1 MNKPFFEQ
9 IAPSLTVVRTGIAS
23 VALAAGLTACGPSS
37 MMLNNETGEP
47 ILIQESAYTAS
58 GCVRNLQEEADN
70 SGMTLRS
77 TDVKG
82 SLFGDALLWPFV
94 KGYVCIGTNQ
104 AIPRGIVG
112 TTSLYRG

>member
-1 MNKPFFEQ
+1 MNTRFSRRIVPTLK
-9 IAPSLTVVRTGIAS
+9 ALRTAVAA

-37 MMLNNETGEP
+37 MMLHNETGEP
-47 ILIQESAYTAS
+47 ILLQESAYTAS
-58 GCVRNLQEEADN
+58 GCERNLQEEADS

-82 SLFGDALLWPFV
+82 SLFGETLLWPFV

-112 TTSLYRG
+112 TTSLYPG

>member
-1 MNKPFFEQ
+1 MTTMHLNSIGRGLA
-9 IAPSLTVVRTGIAS
+9 IAVLLASSLV
-23 VALAAGLTACGPSS
+23 ACGPSS
-37 MMLNNETGEP
+37 MMLHSQTGEP

-58 GCVRNLQEEADN
+58 GCEQTLQEEAVK
-70 SGMTLRS
+70 SGMLLRS

-104 AIPRGIVG
+104 VIPRGIVG
-112 TTSLYRG
+112 TPSLYNG